1 MGRPRTVETPER
13 KLALLRREYKYD
25 PNRFARE
32 VLHIDPDPWQV
43 EANEAVADYIRW
55 SWNRPTKLQKGDPK
69 NFFTVSAMHGPGKTF
84 WGAQL
89 IHWFGFCMPDK
100 PRIPCFAPKME
111 QLTTRLWPEI
121 RKVLNSSEP
130 FYRSFCETSATAV
143 FWGGDVDW
151 SARAYT
157 ASSPENLAGLHH
169 TYQLA
174 FCDEATGIDEQFWP
188 VIKSALSTTGI
199 QILVMIS
206 NPTKNQGQFAASWLK
221 PNEARH
227 FHQVKITL
235 DKAPRVS
242 KKWVAMMRDS
252 LGEDSPIYKIRV
264 LGEFAAMGSN
274 QLISPQWLVDARNRA
289 LADRED
295 GALRWD
301 HNIGDG
307 SVPKLRVSVDVADG
321 GVDKSVITVMKHYSS
336 IRFMMKQRAYS
347 FPTGEAP
354 LRIAEEAIRL
364 FYQYGGDIRRGDD
377 IVIDALG
384 VGAGG
389 AGRIMES
396 KIPVVVYKGGAASD
410 NAQRWRCRRVQSYM
424 NARDDLRD
432 GYVVFMPDAMDG
444 PTASDEGDILD
455 PWDEFDSQM
464 CSVETRH
471 DDSEKVEDLVT
482 RKQMRDKGLKSPDR
496 ADSFVM
502 QYATQTPSYMRR
514 DVAETQAAK
523 IMTVVHSN
531 RMDGYLG

>member
-1 MGRPRTVETPER
+1 MLNIE
-13 KLALLRREYKYD
+13 
-25 PNRFARE
+25 
-32 VLHIDPDPWQV
+32 PDPWQV

-55 SWNRPTKLQKGDPK
+55 SWHRPMKIQKGEPK

-89 IHWFGFCMPDK
+89 IHWFGFCMPHIPAP

-121 RKVLNSSEP
+121 RKTRNTAAP
-130 FYRSFCETSATAV
+130 AYQAFCEVTATAV
-143 FWGGDVDW
+143 FWGGNPDW
-151 SARAYT
+151 VARAYT
-157 ASSPENLAGLHH
+157 ANSPENLAGLHND
-169 TYQLA
+169 YQLA

-188 VIKSALSTTGI
+188 VIKSALSTRGI

-221 PNEARH
+221 PNESRH

-242 KKWVAMMRDS
+242 KKWVQMMRDS

-264 LGEFAAMGSN
+264 LGEFAAMGNN

-289 LADRED
+289 LTDRED
-295 GALRWD
+295 GLMRWD
-301 HNIGDG
+301 HSIGDG
-307 SVPKLRVSVDVADG
+307 SFPKLRVSVDVADG
-321 GVDKSVITVMKHYSS
+321 GIDKSVITVMKHYQS
-336 IRFMMKQRAYS
+336 IRFMMKQRVYS

-364 FYQYGGDIRRGDD
+364 FYMYGGDPRRGDD
-377 IVIDALG
+377 IVIDSLG
-384 VGAGG
+384 VGAGA
-389 AGRIMES
+389 AGRTMEA
-396 KIPVVVYKGGAASD
+396 KIPTVVYKGGASSD
-410 NAQRWRCRRVQSYM
+410 NPQRWRCRRVQSYM

-432 GYVVFMPDAMDG
+432 GTVVFMPDAMEG
-444 PTASDEGDILD
+444 STASDDGDILD
-455 PWDEFDSQM
+455 PWDEFDSQL
-464 CSVETRH
+464 CSIETRH
-471 DDSEKVEDLVT
+471 DDAEKVEDIVT

-502 QYATQTPSYMRR
+502 QYATQVPSYMRKPVQ
-514 DVAETQAAK
+514 DAVNAQ
-523 IMTVVHSN
+523 IMTIVHSD
-531 RMDGYLG
+531 RMEGFIEP